1 MTPMAHEVVATD
13 KAPAAIGPYSQGMRL
28 GGLVFT
34 AGQIPLD
41 PSSGKLVEGDV
52 TVQAE
57 QVMKNLAAV
66 LDAAG
71 SSLSRVVKTTCFL
84 VDLDDFAAFNEVYGK
99 HMGDSRPA
107 RSTIQ
112 VAKLPAG
119 ARVEVEAI
127 ADCSS

>member
-1 MTPMAHEVVATD
+1 MAHEVVATE
-13 KAPAAIGPYSQGMRL
+13 KAPAAIGPYSQGMRI

-41 PSSGKLVEGDV
+41 PASGKLVEGDV

-127 ADCSS
+127 ADCS

>member
-1 MTPMAHEVVATD
+1 MANQVVATD
-13 KAPAAIGPYSQGMRL
+13 KAPAAIGPYSQGMKL

-84 VDLDDFAAFNEVYGK
+84 VDLDDFAAFNEIYGK
-99 HMGDSRPA
+99 HMGESRPA

-127 ADCSS
+127 ADCS

>member
-1 MTPMAHEVVATD
+1 MAAEIVATD
-13 KAPAAIGPYSQGMRL
+13 KAPGAIGPYSQGMKL
-28 GGLVFT
+28 NGVVYT

-41 PSSGKLVEGDV
+41 PATGKLVEGDV
-52 TVQAE
+52 AAQAE

-66 LDAAG
+66 LEAAG
-71 SSLSRVVKTTCFL
+71 SSLSKVVKTTCFL
-84 VDLDDFAAFNEVYGK
+84 VDLGDFATFNEIYGK

-112 VAKLPAG
+112 VAALPAG

-127 ADCSS
+127 ADCS